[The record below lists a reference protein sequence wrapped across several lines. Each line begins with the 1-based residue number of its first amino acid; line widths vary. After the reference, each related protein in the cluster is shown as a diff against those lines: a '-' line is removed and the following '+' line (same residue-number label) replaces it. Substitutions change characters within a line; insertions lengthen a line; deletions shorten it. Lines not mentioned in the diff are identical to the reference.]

1 MGHVA
6 AIRSGAPSSP
16 DGPCSRRPPKRS
28 FVGMG
33 AHEGSARSRSTG
45 ASAATRSC
53 PGSRDGRSQR
63 SRAVTSSSGCC
74 VPACNAG
81 RGRSAG
87 AGHLVH
93 RGPGGRLWTPA
104 CRKQF
109 ISRPEP
115 RSLTRPLQMVG
126 EAVLRPE
133 AAMILLLREGID
145 AIGPPFARETTNLNL
160 VFAA

>member
-28 FVGMG
+28 FVSMG

-45 ASAATRSC
+45 ASAATRCC

-63 SRAVTSSSGCC
+63 SRAVTSSSGL
-74 VPACNAG
+74 
-81 RGRSAG
+81 RSCMQ
-87 AGHLVH
+87 
-93 RGPGGRLWTPA
+93 RR
-104 CRKQF
+104 
-109 ISRPEP
+109 SRPIGRRRSSRSSWPGRKTLDAGLQEAIHIET
-115 RSLTRPLQMVG
+115 RASLTRPFQMVG